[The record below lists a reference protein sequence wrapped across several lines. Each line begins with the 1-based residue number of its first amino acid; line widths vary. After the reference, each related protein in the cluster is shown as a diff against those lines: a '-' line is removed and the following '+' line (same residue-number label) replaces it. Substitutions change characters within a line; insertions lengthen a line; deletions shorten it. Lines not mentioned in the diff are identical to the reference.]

1 MRYGFL
7 HNSESV
13 KRARNI
19 DNGIAL
25 KLTEIG
31 VHTLSDLR
39 VLGAVE
45 AYLRIRERFSERII
59 RKGYYLFCLEGAILN
74 INWRDISINRKRELL
89 EQVYRYQ

>member
-1 MRYGFL
+1 MKYGFL
-7 HNSESV
+7 NCLGSI

-19 DNGIAL
+19 DNCIAL

-45 AYLRIRERFSERII
+45 AYLRIQERFSERII
-59 RKGYYLFCLEGAILN
+59 RKSY
-74 INWRDISINRKRELL
+74 
-89 EQVYRYQ
+89 